1 MLKQKAKAS
10 EQATKMALPK
20 PVGSIPD
27 PEYLKPGFLATPPP
41 NLGMASSNSSC
52 LQKITIHNSEFGL
65 LLIFKYSSFQ
75 GSLGAVQGA
84 LPDRWQAGRQ
94 AQAMAK
100 VQAMAKAQAM
110 ASQPK
115 APPTPAMLQAM
126 QGCQIAHN
134 DR

>member
-41 NLGMASSNSSC
+41 NLGMA
-52 LQKITIHNSEFGL
+52 
-65 LLIFKYSSFQ
+65 
-75 GSLGAVQGA
+75 
-84 LPDRWQAGRQ
+84 
-94 AQAMAK
+94 
-100 VQAMAKAQAM
+100 QAMAKAQAM